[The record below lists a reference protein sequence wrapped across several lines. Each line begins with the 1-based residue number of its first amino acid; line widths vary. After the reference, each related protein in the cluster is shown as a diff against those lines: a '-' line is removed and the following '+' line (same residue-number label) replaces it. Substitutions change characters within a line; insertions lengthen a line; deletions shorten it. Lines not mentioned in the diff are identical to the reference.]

1 MKVLAVALC
10 ETLLSR
16 KVWAH
21 TRWGAH
27 YAQAGT
33 EAQIGRAGWGG
44 RGASGIHGVLP
55 GSYTNR
61 TLTEGWGQDT
71 GGETMSAMPEVS
83 QLWKYRRGDA
93 SREEPGEGGFHVS
106 DGDPYVAI

>member
-16 KVWAH
+16 KVRAH

-83 QLWKYRRGDA
+83 QLWKYPRVEVWQEK
-93 SREEPGEGGFHVS
+93 SWKEVSHVG